1 MFQIAEC
8 RRDPSDPGSN
18 IPSKPL
24 PQGVE
29 GAFQAPG
36 TRDHQFAF
44 GYLPQSILQNAHA
57 AEVPGL
63 VAMLGVQNPIEIK
76 KQDGHALA
84 S

>member
-1 MFQIAEC
+1 MFQIAEI
-8 RRDPSDPGSN
+8 RRDTSDSCRY
-18 IPSKPL
+18 IPRELL

-29 GAFQAPG
+29 GLIQPPCAG
-36 TRDHQFAF
+36 DHDSAF
-44 GYLPQSILQNAHA
+44 GHLPQCILQNAHA